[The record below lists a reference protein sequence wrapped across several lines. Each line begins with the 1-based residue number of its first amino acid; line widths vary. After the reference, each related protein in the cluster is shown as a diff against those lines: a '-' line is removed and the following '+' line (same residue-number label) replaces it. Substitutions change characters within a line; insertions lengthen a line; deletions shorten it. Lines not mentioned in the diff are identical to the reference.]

1 MAVSQILK
9 KRIEHFLTLTFKMLS
24 LMVFLAIPLSVKS
37 QTGISTINVTT
48 TTGTNTNYVVFP
60 PSDAINDIG
69 DIFLSGLS
77 IDVRNGRGNNVLVSS
92 YVVGGTTYDNFLTPD
107 TVAIRRTDGSRF
119 INIWYTLQ
127 TDPDDGNVTTLDLD
141 PDAIPDADL
150 IYQTRN
156 INAGYDNVLVNDDD
170 EGVGAIQ
177 AQTERVDIIWRTGI
191 VTCEPDNA
199 VFPVVDRGGNDEV
212 KIAAI
217 TALDANGDPSSYS
230 TLVSIEDADWPGAGQ
245 SYDNFLIL
253 RREAVGQ
260 NPLPIAN
267 IGTFRPGQSAQIVQ
281 GVAVSFTELG
291 IAANEVVYGYSIF
304 ASDVN
309 TGSHT
314 LTDIT
319 TFPTDTKASDSGLD
333 LVAGVTAAV
342 SSDNCL
348 TPATGP
354 GGFKAALATWLKAN
368 ESADVTTSTEAS
380 TVTDWQDHW
389 TGDHDFTTGAAAP
402 TYRSTSSTI
411 NFNPT
416 VDFTSSATS
425 LTTADNSDFNTAT
438 SYANKGINIAFRT
451 STADVT
457 DRQVLYEQ
465 GDNTRG
471 ITIYIRNG
479 DLHVSS
485 WNRNNDGAGSPWNN
499 GTNITTISASV
510 ATNTEYIVTLELDGN
525 SSSSGTLTAY
535 LNGQTMGTLASVGL
549 LFNHSAAGIEF
560 GGSDGNSQFDDGTNS
575 STNSFEGEISELIYC
590 NEPTNFALSQRNR
603 IESYLA
609 VKYGIT
615 LNQSTAIN
623 YVNSAG
629 NIIFDATNNASIGGY
644 LEYNNDI
651 AGIGRDDGSEL
662 EQQKSRSENANSVIT
677 IDHGGSFTSDNSY
690 LLWGNDGAAVTN
702 TETMDVP
709 ALINERIVREWRV
722 AETGSTGNNSISFD
736 LSELTITGSKSA
748 SDYSLL
754 VAGNSSNGDFSTAT
768 VITGGMIVGSTL
780 TFSNVDLANGE
791 YFTLGTGFI
800 TCGPGGVT
808 TDLSLWFRSNLG
820 TNTTTNG
827 AVVSSWA
834 DQAGS
839 NDAAASNDG
848 GGSPQ
853 EPTYATSGIN
863 FNPSITFTDP
873 GNTNNAWLRTSSL
886 PATGDMTLATV
897 YNTTQTDASGFG
909 EHWDTPIFISTDEGN
924 INAPTYTLGQSAGR
938 VHGKFTS
945 TDEYGARSTGA
956 FNDGI
961 GHMLLATRVQSA
973 AANSVELY
981 LDSDNVASDNSV
993 AVALSDGV
1001 GLGIGNHY
1009 APFDQTSQ
1017 YAGGI
1022 SEVIAFTDDLTS
1034 GERQRVESYLGI
1046 KYGITIDQSTGQDYV
1061 NSSGTGIWVTADN
1074 SAYNDDIA
1082 GIGRDDNSCLEQR
1095 QSKSVNSDAIVTIGL
1110 GGISSTNAENSN
1122 AFTANNSFLLWGN
1135 DNAAREFASRTT
1147 GVTGIGTVTERMTR
1161 IWKVDESGTVGNTS
1175 VSFDLTGLGYSSLA
1189 SDFQLII
1196 ADNSGLTSATTIS
1209 GGTFNG
1215 NVLTFDN
1222 IDFADG
1228 DFFTLGTARSTCG
1241 PGGITTNLALWLKA
1255 DAGTG
1260 STTDAAEVDTWSD
1273 QSSNARNAS
1282 ETNLGGSGPINP
1294 TFESSE
1300 INFNPAIQIND
1311 PGSTNGGFMTTTGG
1325 NNVSGNMS
1333 LITVFETGQ
1342 TGGSTTDFE
1351 QAPTFIGAGE
1361 NTTTTDYGLGIAEGR
1376 VHFNA
1381 ADNST
1386 LNARSPSGTTYNDLQ
1401 PHILTGTRAQSA
1413 AAGSIQLYV
1422 NSANVASGTSTNT
1435 ALSSPTVFGIG
1446 NLGTT
1451 AGSDATVAAQLNG
1464 RIAEAIVFSQE
1475 LSSGDR
1481 QQVESYLAIKYG
1493 ITRAGG
1499 TGEEDYLA
1507 SDAGVV
1513 WDWSADTNY
1522 NSDIAG
1528 IARDDGSCF
1537 NQLKSKSE
1545 NSDALVTMEAGSF
1558 STDDSFL
1565 IWGNDNTS
1573 IEDTNNREFN
1583 SSQVRSR
1590 LNREWRVQ
1598 ETGTIGNITLTYDLS
1613 AITGPTGIGTNNLN
1627 LVRLLTDADG
1637 DFTSGVTLT
1646 SPTSIDA
1653 SAKTI
1658 SFTVDFTT
1666 GQYFTLGSEEIAALP
1681 VELIAFDAEVVQEE
1695 VELTWTTASEVNN
1708 AYYNIERSKDGI
1720 SFNTIGQLDGRGNTI
1735 GSVNYKFID
1744 SNPIEG
1750 YSFYRLKQNDIN
1762 GEFDYSPIKSVLFE
1776 KVSLSELSLMPNP
1789 LQSER
1794 ELTLK
1799 YTGNLNN
1806 QDCHISIMSSNG
1818 KVLLDRKITLIKGHL
1833 TIKLPNLSQGIY
1845 LISLQ
1850 TEKGE
1855 KFTKRLIAN

>member
-1 MAVSQILK
+1 MAIGQTLK
-9 KRIEHFLTLTFKMLS
+9 ERIEHFLTLTFRTLS
-24 LMVFLAIPLSVKS
+24 LMVLLAIHVSLSA

-69 DIFLSGLS
+69 EIFLSGQS

-92 YVVGGTTYDNFLTPD
+92 YVVSGTTYDNFLTPD

-127 TDPDDGNVTTLDLD
+127 TDPDGNTTLDLD
-141 PDAIPDADL
+141 PDAVSDADL

-170 EGVGAIQ
+170 EGIGAIQ

-199 VFPVVDRGGNDEV
+199 VFPIVDRGGNDEV

-217 TALDANGDPSSYS
+217 TSLDSNGDPDGYS
-230 TLVSIEDADWPGAGQ
+230 TLVSIVDSDWPGSGQ

-281 GVAVSFTELG
+281 GVAVSFTEMG
-291 IAANEVVYGYSIF
+291 IAANQVIYGYSIF

-319 TFPTDTKASDSGLD
+319 TFPTDTKASNSGLD

-354 GGFKAALATWLKAN
+354 GGFKASLATWLKAN
-368 ESADVTTSTEAS
+368 ESADVTTSTDAS

-389 TGDHDFTTGAAAP
+389 IGDNDFTTGVAAP
-402 TYRSTSSTI
+402 TYRSTSSAI

-425 LTTADNSDFNTAT
+425 LTTADNTDFNTAA

-451 STADVT
+451 STSDIT

-471 ITIYIRNG
+471 ITVYIRNG
-479 DLHVSS
+479 TLHVSS
-485 WNRNNDGAGSPWNN
+485 WNRNNDGSGSPWNN
-499 GTNITTISASV
+499 STNITTVSSAV
-510 ATNTEYIVTLELDGN
+510 TTNTEYIVTLELDGN

-535 LNGQTMGTLASVGL
+535 LNGQSIGSLASVGL
-549 LFNHSAAGIEF
+549 LYAHGGAGIEF
-560 GGSDGNSQFDDGTNS
+560 GGSDGNSQYDDGTNS

-590 NEPTNFALSQRNR
+590 NEPASFALTQRNR

-615 LNQSTAIN
+615 LNQSTPIN

-629 NIIFDATNNASIGGY
+629 TTIFDATNNASIGGY

-651 AGIGRDDGSEL
+651 AGIGRDDGSEF
-662 EQQKSRSENANSVIT
+662 EQQKSKSENNNSIIT
-677 IDHGGSFTSDNSY
+677 IDHGGSFTSDNSF
-690 LLWGNDGAAVTN
+690 LLWGNDGAAVTD
-702 TETMDVP
+702 TETADVP
-709 ALINERIVREWRV
+709 ALINQRIVREWRV

-736 LSELTITGSKSA
+736 LSELTISGSPGA

-754 VAGNSSNGDFSTAT
+754 VAGNSSNGDFTSAT
-768 VITGGMIVGSTL
+768 VITGGTINGTTL
-780 TFSNVDLANGE
+780 TFENVDLANGE

-839 NDAAASNDG
+839 NDAAATNDG

-853 EPTYATSGIN
+853 EPTYSTTGIN

-873 GNTNNAWLRTSSL
+873 GNTNNAWLRTSAL

-897 YNTTQTDASGFG
+897 YNSTQTDASGFG
-909 EHWDTPIFISTDEGN
+909 EHWDAPIFISTDEGN
-924 INAPTYTLGQSAGR
+924 INRPTYTLGQSAGR

-945 TDEYGARSTGA
+945 TDEYGARSTTA
-956 FNDGI
+956 FNDGV

-993 AVALSDGV
+993 AVALNDGV

-1022 SEVIAFTDDLTS
+1022 SEVIVFTDDLTS
-1034 GERQRVESYLGI
+1034 AERQRVESYLGI

-1061 NSSGTGIWVTADN
+1061 NSSGTTIWSTADN
-1074 SAYNDDIA
+1074 NAYNDDIA
-1082 GIGRDDNSCLEQR
+1082 GIGRDDNSCMEQK

-1110 GGISSTNAENSN
+1110 GGISNTNAENSN
-1122 AFTANNSFLLWGN
+1122 TFSANNSFLLWGN

-1175 VSFDLTGLGYSSLA
+1175 VSFDLTGLGYSSSA

-1196 ADNSGLTSATTIS
+1196 ADNSSLTSATTIS

-1241 PGGITTNLALWLKA
+1241 PGGVTTNLALWLKA

-1260 STTDAAEVDTWSD
+1260 STTDGTEVNSWND
-1273 QSSNARNAS
+1273 QSSNSRNAS
-1282 ETNLGGSGPINP
+1282 EANLGGSSPINP
-1294 TFESSE
+1294 TFESNE
-1300 INFNPAIQIND
+1300 INFNPAIQIFD
-1311 PGSTNGGFMTTTGG
+1311 PGSTNGGIMTTTGG

-1351 QAPTFIGAGE
+1351 QAPTFIGGGE
-1361 NTTTTDYGLGIAEGR
+1361 NTTTTDYGLGISEGR

-1381 ADNST
+1381 ADNSS
-1386 LNARSPSGTTYNDLQ
+1386 LNARSPSGTTYNDLE
-1401 PHILTGTRAQSA
+1401 PYILTGTREQA
-1413 AAGSIQLYV
+1413 ATAGSIQLYV
-1422 NSANVASGTSTNT
+1422 NSNNVASGTSTNT
-1435 ALSSPTVFGIG
+1435 ALSSPTLFGIG
-1446 NLGTT
+1446 NLGSS

-1464 RIAEAIVFSQE
+1464 KIAEAIVFAQE
-1475 LSSGDR
+1475 LSANDR
-1481 QQVESYLAIKYG
+1481 QKVESYLAIKYG

-1499 TGEEDYLA
+1499 SGEEDYLA
-1507 SDAGVV
+1507 SDAGIV
-1513 WDWSADTNY
+1513 WDWSSDTNY

-1528 IARDDGSCF
+1528 IARDDNSCF
-1537 NQLKSKSE
+1537 VQLKSKSE
-1545 NSDALVTMEAGSF
+1545 NDDALVTMEIGSF

-1565 IWGNDNTS
+1565 LWANDNANIESTS
-1573 IEDTNNREFN
+1573 NREFN
-1583 SSQVRSR
+1583 SSQVKSR

-1598 ETGTIGNITLTYDLS
+1598 ETGTVGNITLTYDLS
-1613 AITGPTGIGTNNLN
+1613 NITGPTGVATNNLN
-1627 LVRLLTDADG
+1627 LVRLMVDADG
-1637 DFTSGVTLT
+1637 DFTLGTTLIT
-1646 SPTSIDA
+1646 PTSIDA
-1653 SAKTI
+1653 SAKTV
-1658 SFTVDFTT
+1658 SFTVNFST

-1681 VELIAFDAEVVQEE
+1681 IELLAFNAHVVEEHVELS
-1695 VELTWTTASEVNN
+1695 WTTASEENN
-1708 AYYNIERSKDGI
+1708 SHYEIERSVDGTE
-1720 SFNTIGQLDGRGNTI
+1720 FNRVGQIDGAGNA
-1735 GSVNYKFID
+1735 VNINTYKFID
-1744 SNPIEG
+1744 NRPLSG
-1750 YSFYRLKQNDIN
+1750 YSFYRLKQIDIN
-1762 GEFDYSPIKSVLFE
+1762 GNFDYSPIKSVHLNPQDLFE
-1776 KVSLSELSLMPNP
+1776 FSMSPNP
-1789 LQSER
+1789 IQSNQL
-1794 ELTLK
+1794 LTLK
-1799 YTGNLNN
+1799 HPNLVSEKLYYIN
-1806 QDCHISIMSSNG
+1806 ISDLHG
-1818 KVLLDRKITLIKGHL
+1818 KVIWRQQITSRKGYT
-1833 TIKLPNLSQGIY
+1833 TISLNDPPQGIY
-1845 LISLQ
+1845 LVTLLAEDGRRIS
-1850 TEKGE
+1850 
-1855 KFTKRLIAN
+1855 KRLIVN